1 MLHLEL
7 LTREL
12 LAVEEPI
19 FMPTFVPSKV
29 FAPQRGASPRAGFTL
44 VEILLVVA
52 VVAILSGVAMV
63 AVTNTRESTRV
74 SKLESDVATINA
86 AIQVYQVNGGALPA
100 IATPQQI
107 LDKLK
112 TSADTASAAAIPGLH
127 GSVVDRRLWVDPND
141 PPTGAEPRALWN
153 GTAGRFVIATS
164 GSNGVRNFLLDDTKA
179 ATNYGTEARTPGV
192 VTQTNGWVWNY
203 VDVAPTARGGPAGG
217 PGTTTGTSGTSP
229 TSRSALQLNPPTFSR
244 AGASQI
250 PLTDFDISLTLA
262 NPNPAGSSQ
271 VFYSVNG
278 GAFTLYGGQTLVVT
292 PNTSISAYAA
302 TNDPDHW
309 TDSASAPNTYTVDP
323 VTLVLTLNFPQTSF
337 TFQQAGG
344 AMVGVPAV
352 TPSPGTMTITNTAQ
366 IPPSYQSST
375 QFDIRWTLDGT
386 NPLTAASPNVTGAF
400 SGSVPT
406 PSITI
411 NPDLWGTTSSVAV
424 KAAAKAKT
432 AWFLSSTPVQSATL
446 AISPTTLTAPTFDS
460 PSGTYFSGLP
470 ATINFA
476 SGALYPVNARI
487 YYTTDGTDPGN
498 VGGNPV
504 SGAILY
510 SGTFNVLTLA
520 SPTSTITARVYGPST
535 YPQWFTPSA
544 AITSIYQLYFPPPWH
559 GYIVGQFNTTVNTAF
574 NGIEQLNDGG
584 NVDLSFNPG
593 TGTGTGNSNSV
604 RGSVFQ
610 SDGKAIL
617 VGDFTTY
624 NGTTMN
630 RIVRVNAD
638 GSRDTTFNIGTG
650 FNGETTIVVVQP
662 DGKILVGG
670 SFTTYNGVARRN
682 IARLNSDGSLD
693 TTFTPGTGTTG
704 SNSLV
709 DAIAVQGDGK
719 ILLGGAFAAYNGT
732 LRNNLVRVNSD
743 GTVDTTFTIGTGPND
758 RVYSVIV
765 QSDGNIFIG
774 GAFSSYNGTSKG
786 HVARLTS
793 AGAIDSTFTIGS
805 GASSDV
811 YTAALQSDG
820 KFVIG
825 GSFNSYNGTSR
836 KAIARINAN
845 GTLDT
850 GFDLGTGS
858 GVGSYTVL
866 TISIQDDGQIIFGGD
881 FAAYN
886 PGSRANLMRVS
897 SAGVPDDTFA
907 PVDMRPQATVYATA
921 LNGSDKLLI
930 GGDFTANTSVGLNNV
945 ARLGPSDGTLDTSFN
960 PGTGTDSN
968 SLVWG
973 LAEQSDGRIL
983 IGGDFTTVDSHA
995 RAGIARLDTDGSI
1008 DASFNPGSGATG
1020 GGVWTVAVQTDGKIL
1035 IAGQFTSYNGS
1046 AAPGIARLTSG
1057 GARDTSFS
1065 AGAGF
1070 NGYVSSSVI
1079 QPDGKIIVGGGF
1091 TTYAGVAAKRI
1102 VRINTNGTIDS
1113 TVGNAVGVDQGQVN
1127 WVGLQPDGKII
1138 FGGSFT
1144 TVGGVARGGI
1154 ARLNADGTLDTT
1166 FASSSGINSGA
1177 AINSF
1182 ALQSDGKIV
1191 IGGTFTTY
1199 AGVARPR
1206 IARVNRDGTL
1216 DTAFSPGQGP
1226 TAVAPLTPNVQSVIV
1241 QPDAKIIIA
1250 GSFSGYNG
1258 TAVNKIIRL
1267 NADGTYDSAFG
1278 SSTLSIKTINNT
1290 R

>member
-1 MLHLEL
+1 
-7 LTREL
+7 
-12 LAVEEPI
+12 
-19 FMPTFVPSKV
+19 MPTFVPSKV
-29 FAPQRGASPRAGFTL
+29 FAPHRGASPRAGFTL

-203 VDVAPTARGGPAGG
+203 VDVVPTARGGPAGG

-229 TSRSALQLNPPTFSR
+229 TSRSALRLNPPTFSQP
-244 AGASQI
+244 GGLL
-250 PLTDFDISLTLA
+250 PLISFDISLTLT
-262 NPNPAGSSQ
+262 NPNPSGTSQ

-278 GAFTLYGGQTLVVT
+278 GAPIAGQALIVT
-292 PNTSISAYAA
+292 PNMSVTAYAA
-302 TNDPDHW
+302 SNDPDHW
-309 TDSASAPNTYTVDP
+309 TDSVTTTPNTYTAIP
-323 VTLVLTLNFPQTSF
+323 VPLQLALNLPQTSF

-344 AMVGVPAV
+344 AMVGVPPV
-352 TPSPGTMTITNTAQ
+352 TASPGTMTITNTAQ

-386 NPLTAASPNVTGAF
+386 DPLTAASPNISGAF

-411 NPDLWGTTSSVAV
+411 NPDLWGATSSVTV

-432 AWFLSSTPVQSATL
+432 AWFLSSTPVQSSTL

-504 SGAILY
+504 AGAILY

-520 SPTSTITARVYGPST
+520 SPTSTITARIYGPSA
-535 YPQWFTPSA
+535 YPQWFTPSSA
-544 AITSIYQLYFPPPWH
+544 VTSIYQLYFPPPWH
-559 GYIVGQFNTTVNTAF
+559 GYVVGQFNATVSSSF
-574 NGIEQLNDGG
+574 NGIEQLNNNGELDF
-584 NVDLSFNPG
+584 SFNPG
-593 TGTGTGNSNSV
+593 TGTGTSGNTV
-604 RGSVFQ
+604 RGAVFQ

-617 VGDFTTY
+617 VGDFTVY
-624 NGTTMN
+624 NGTAMN

-638 GSRDTTFNIGTG
+638 GSQDTSFNIGSG
-650 FNGETTIVVVQP
+650 FNATTNVAVVQS

-670 SFTTYNGVARRN
+670 SFTTFNGVSRPK

-693 TTFTPGTGTTG
+693 TTFNPGTGTTG
-704 SNSLV
+704 TGSLV
-709 DAIAVQGDGK
+709 DAIAVQNDGK
-719 ILLGGAFAAYNGT
+719 ILLGGVFAAYNGT
-732 LRNNLVRVNSD
+732 LRTNLARVNSD
-743 GTVDTTFTIGTGPND
+743 GTLDTTFTVGSGPNG

-765 QSDGNIFIG
+765 QPDQKVFIA
-774 GAFSSYNGTSKG
+774 GAFSSYNGTSRG
-786 HVARLTS
+786 SVARLSTL
-793 AGAIDSTFTIGS
+793 GALDTTFATGS
-805 GASSDV
+805 GASKDV

-825 GSFNSYNGTSR
+825 GNFGSYNGTQR
-836 KAIARINAN
+836 KGIARINSD
-845 GTLDT
+845 GSLDT
-850 GFDLGTGS
+850 AFDAGSGS
-858 GVGSYTVL
+858 GVGSYTIL
-866 TISIQDDGQIIFGGD
+866 SISIQSNGSIIVGGD
-881 FAAYN
+881 FNAYN
-886 PGSRANLMRVS
+886 PGSPSNLMRVD
-897 SAGVPDDTFA
+897 ANGVRDDTFG
-907 PVDMRPQATVYATA
+907 PSLPQKTVVYATA
-921 LNGSDKLLI
+921 INSDDKLI
-930 GGDFTANTSVGLNNV
+930 AAGDFSSSSGTSLNSI
-945 ARLGPSDGTLDTSFN
+945 ARLRPGDGVLDLTFN
-960 PGTGTDSN
+960 PGDGAN
-968 SLVWG
+968 VGSLVWG
-973 LAEQSDGRIL
+973 LAEQSDGKIL
-983 IGGDFTTVDSHA
+983 VSGDFTTINNQSRAGVVRLNSDGTVDS
-995 RAGIARLDTDGSI
+995 
-1008 DASFNPGSGATG
+1008 SFNPGTGATG
-1020 GGVWTVAVQTDGKIL
+1020 GGVWTVAVQTDGKII
-1035 IAGQFTSYNGS
+1035 IAGQFTTYNGS

-1113 TVGNAVGVDQGQVN
+1113 TVGNSVGPDDGQVN

-1138 FGGSFT
+1138 FGGTFT
-1144 TVGGVARGGI
+1144 AVGSVARGGI

-1166 FASSSGINSGA
+1166 FASSSGIESGA

-1216 DTAFSPGQGP
+1216 DTDFSPGQGP

-1241 QPDAKIIIA
+1241 QPDADIIIA
-1250 GSFSGYNG
+1250 GNFSGYNG
-1258 TAVNKIIRL
+1258 TSVNKIIRL